1 MSKTLEAF
9 RSAPLERVDVG
20 TEITFRRFGQGP
32 AVVLVHGWPLNGAT
46 YRGMIPALAQH
57 FTCFVPDLPGSGRTP
72 WDARTIE
79 IFDDWGPLLVR
90 FIDALGIGRVALVG
104 HDSGGALV
112 RKAAAE
118 LGERVALLTL
128 IDTEI
133 PGHTPGLITL
143 YTKMLSLPGSAA
155 IFAKLVKQ
163 RWYRRSK
170 LGFGACFRDLGHLD
184 GDFHEACVEPI
195 LADAAAAIRTF
206 QHFDIEK
213 VHALGA
219 IHRQIKAPTL
229 MIWGERDA
237 FFPAEQARVMS
248 RDFTNL
254 RGFHVLKDQMLF
266 VQDEAP
272 QLVVALLLPQL
283 MKLHG
288 DAHALT
294 RASA

>member
-9 RSAPLERVDVG
+9 RSAPLERVNVG

-32 AVVLVHGWPLNGAT
+32 AVVLIHGWPLNGAT

-57 FTCFVPDLPGSGRTP
+57 FTCFVPDLPGAGATP
-72 WDARTIE
+72 WDPRTSE
-79 IFDDWGPLLVR
+79 IFSEWGALLVR
-90 FIDALGIGRVALVG
+90 FIDALGIDRVALVG
-104 HDSGGALV
+104 HDSGGALA

-133 PGHTPGLITL
+133 PDHTPGLITL

-155 IFAKLVKQ
+155 VFGKLVRQ

-170 LGFGACFRDLGHLD
+170 LGFGACFRDLSHLD
-184 GDFHEACVEPI
+184 GDFHQACVEPM
-195 LADAAAAIRTF
+195 LADPGAAIRTF
-206 QHFDIEK
+206 QHFDIEQ
-213 VHALGA
+213 VHTFAA
-219 IHRQIKAPTL
+219 VHQQISAPTL
-229 MIWGERDA
+229 LIWGEHDV
-237 FFPAEQARVMS
+237 FFPAEKARVMS
-248 RDFTNL
+248 RDFADM
-254 RGFHVLKDQMLF
+254 RGFHVLKDQALF

-272 QLVVALLLPQL
+272 ELVVAQLLPQL
-283 MKLHG
+283 LKLHRAT
-288 DAHALT
+288 DARA